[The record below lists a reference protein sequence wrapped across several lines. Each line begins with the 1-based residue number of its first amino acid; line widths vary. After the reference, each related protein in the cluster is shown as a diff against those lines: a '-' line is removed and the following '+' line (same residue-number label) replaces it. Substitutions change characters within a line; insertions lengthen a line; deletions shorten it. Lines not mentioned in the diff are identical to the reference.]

1 MGTRNLTMVVLNKET
16 KVAQYGQWDGYP
28 AGQGKTILEFLRSA
42 DMEKFRKAIE
52 ETRFATQDEIDKL
65 NKDIEKTGKFPQEFS
80 RDAGGKILDMILN
93 KGIRLLVN
101 KEGFAKDSLFCEW
114 AYVVN
119 LDDNT
124 LEVYQGFNKQPLKEG
139 ERFFHADT
147 PNVEYHPVR
156 FLGSVSLTELP
167 SAEEFINRFENAE
180 AEND

>member
-65 NKDIEKTGKFPQEFS
+65 NKDIEKTGNFPAEFS
-80 RDAGGKILDMILN
+80 RDAGGKILDMILS
-93 KGIRLLVN
+93 KGVRLLVN

-119 LDDNT
+119 LDDNI
-124 LEVYQGFNKQPLKEG
+124 LEVYKGFNKQSLKEG
-139 ERFFHADT
+139 ERFFPVDT
-147 PNVEYHPVR
+147 PNAEYHPVR
-156 FLGSVSLTELP
+156 FVGSVSLTDLP
-167 SAEEFINRFENAE
+167 STEDFINRFENSE
-180 AEND
+180 TEND